1 MDENLLRM
9 LMEGESD
16 DRPDAND
23 EAVMPDAF
31 CTISEANN
39 RLQELMLAGKEGA
52 PVRAVAEAIERS
64 PEISGTADE
73 FHNIIQDFFRVH
85 DCRSAFIVAN
95 KGLGLFPG
103 NVDLLANAI
112 RSAAGLAD
120 FESCDRFEATARG
133 LGLEYWNWRIF
144 VFLIDAYKTRIGAQT
159 SKELRMRY
167 YERAHGIADEYLG
180 AFPADDRAYNAK
192 AELFLLAN
200 ETAKAK
206 AVLNKAIGAAKTES
220 GERILAPTCCITYLD
235 ILEPTDEASCNLIIK
250 VARKGIHSTAQEQP
264 SANIGYFLYREAL
277 ALDALIAMKDD
288 GKGYSVEEDVK
299 RALDCYECAYEL
311 LKDRSY
317 ARTIKERYSI
327 LRNKGKG
334 DFADRELPE

>member
-9 LMEGESD
+9 LMNSDSD
-16 DRPDAND
+16 DQPASNDDA
-23 EAVMPDAF
+23 ETPDAF
-31 CTISEANN
+31 CTISEANKK
-39 RLQELMLAGKEGA
+39 LQLLMLGGKEGA
-52 PVRAVAEAIERS
+52 PVRAVAEAIECS

-73 FHNIIQDFFRVH
+73 FHNIIQDFFRIH
-85 DCRSAFIVAN
+85 DYRSAFIVAK

-120 FESCDRFEATARG
+120 FESCDRFEETARG

-159 SKELRMRY
+159 SKELRSRY

-192 AELFLLAN
+192 AELYLLAN

-206 AVLNKAIGAAKTES
+206 AVLNRAIGAVKTES

-334 DFADRELPE
+334 DFADRKLSE